1 MSKLIID
8 TLKAKYF
15 ELAAKEKIG
24 QTPEL
29 TKEIDEL
36 ESEIRKAVA
45 KAEKKKLKNKSESG
59 NPEG

>member
-8 TLKAKYF
+8 TLKTKYF

-24 QTPEL
+24 QTPDL
-29 TKEIDEL
+29 TKELDEL
-36 ESEIRKAVA
+36 ELEIRKAVA

-59 NPEG
+59 NPS

>member
-15 ELAAKEKIG
+15 ELAAKENIG

-29 TKEIDEL
+29 TKEIDDL
-36 ESEIRKAVA
+36 QSEIRKAVA
-45 KAEKKKLKNKSESG
+45 KAEKKN
-59 NPEG
+59 

>member
-8 TLKAKYF
+8 TLKTKYF

-24 QTPEL
+24 HTPEL

-36 ESEIRKAVA
+36 ELEIRKAVA
-45 KAEKKKLKNKSESG
+45 KADKKKLKNKSESG
-59 NPEG
+59 NPS

>member
-8 TLKAKYF
+8 TLKSKYF
-15 ELAAKEKIG
+15 ELAAKEDIG
-24 QTPEL
+24 KTPEL

-45 KAEKKKLKNKSESG
+45 KAEKKKTKNKPESG
-59 NPEG
+59 NPS